1 MDFILFSLIF
11 ALATGGVFG
20 LTFAIIKIWHIPSMN
35 LFLFVMA
42 CLDLICAIV
51 AVACVFQITLLL
63 GN

>member
-1 MDFILFSLIF
+1 MDIILLSLIF
-11 ALATGGVFG
+11 VLATGGFIGTLSAVI
-20 LTFAIIKIWHIPSMN
+20 LIWHIPSMN